1 MKSVHILLIIITY
14 LLNSG
19 CNNPSKHRFVLKG
32 EIIGQDTGTFILRTV
47 HNQTAVYD
55 TTELNKGEF
64 IFEGTI
70 SEPMIASLNTG
81 DKLNQIEL
89 FLEPGI
95 MKITLQKNDLKV
107 FQMVGSKTQKEA
119 SQFKKLTLP
128 FEESRSILNLER
140 RKVFDSIQNS
150 RNEKHVSQWNKDYDS
165 LTYLMDSIK
174 VLIDS
179 ISLDYI
185 LKHPKSYV
193 SPYYLFYLSGD
204 ESCPYDLSKSVFEKL
219 DPSIQNSKYGKM
231 IREDLRKMGNTQVG
245 VVAPDFKAIDLM
257 DRTITLS
264 QFKGQK
270 VILLEFWASW
280 CIPCRESLP
289 DLKLL
294 YDKFNSEGLEIICV
308 SIDYD
313 KNSWEKAVAEEQI
326 GTLFNIWVAQNFSG
340 GPTQITENDIYS
352 NYNYNTIP
360 QTILIDK
367 KGTIAAI
374 WIGASEENK
383 DSLDKQLS
391 KLLN

>member
-1 MKSVHILLIIITY
+1 
-14 LLNSG
+14 
-19 CNNPSKHRFVLKG
+19 
-32 EIIGQDTGTFILRTV
+32 
-47 HNQTAVYD
+47 
-55 TTELNKGEF
+55 
-64 IFEGTI
+64 
-70 SEPMIASLNTG
+70 
-81 DKLNQIEL
+81 
-89 FLEPGI
+89 
-95 MKITLQKNDLKV
+95 
-107 FQMVGSKTQKEA
+107 
-119 SQFKKLTLP
+119 
-128 FEESRSILNLER
+128 
-140 RKVFDSIQNS
+140 
-150 RNEKHVSQWNKDYDS
+150 
-165 LTYLMDSIK
+165 
-174 VLIDS
+174 
-179 ISLDYI
+179 
-185 LKHPKSYV
+185 V

>member
-1 MKSVHILLIIITY
+1 
-14 LLNSG
+14 
-19 CNNPSKHRFVLKG
+19 
-32 EIIGQDTGTFILRTV
+32 
-47 HNQTAVYD
+47 
-55 TTELNKGEF
+55 
-64 IFEGTI
+64 
-70 SEPMIASLNTG
+70 
-81 DKLNQIEL
+81 
-89 FLEPGI
+89 
-95 MKITLQKNDLKV
+95 
-107 FQMVGSKTQKEA
+107 
-119 SQFKKLTLP
+119 
-128 FEESRSILNLER
+128 
-140 RKVFDSIQNS
+140 
-150 RNEKHVSQWNKDYDS
+150 
-165 LTYLMDSIK
+165 
-174 VLIDS
+174 
-179 ISLDYI
+179 
-185 LKHPKSYV
+185 
-193 SPYYLFYLSGD
+193 
-204 ESCPYDLSKSVFEKL
+204 
-219 DPSIQNSKYGKM
+219 M